1 MNGGNVIFK
10 FTGDDGGLKSTIN
23 RVGTSFGTMTKS
35 ILTATGITKAFSMT
49 MDMVKG
55 STGQA
60 ITRLDTLNQFPRVMQ
75 SLGISAEDAEESI
88 TIMSKRLEG
97 LPTTL
102 DQGANS
108 VKRFTAY
115 NGDVKK
121 STEAFLAVNNAIL
134 AGGASMEIQSSALE
148 QLTQAY
154 TKGKPEAQDWKTIM
168 QAMPAQLKQIANS
181 MGYTSTAIGGDFYTA
196 LIEGE
201 ITMDDFMN
209 TAIQLNEKGGNGFAS
224 FAEQAKEG
232 TKGVQTAISV
242 MKTRVAQGM
251 AELINSVDVGLK
263 DFGGLSGVLV
273 KIGDTLKGALK
284 SLAPMLTQTIGFL
297 AKNLPTILNVLS
309 TFAPIILSIVGAFKA
324 YTATVKVITAITKAW
339 AIVQALLNGT
349 LLLNPIGLI
358 VAGIALLIGG
368 IILLYT
374 KCEWFRNL
382 INPLFK
388 TIGDAIKQI
397 INAVKPL
404 VNMVITAMGEIM
416 TALKPVIDFIVKIV
430 VNYVKFYIQMVINYI
445 NFMVSVIKGIIAVI
459 TFVVSNVINGVKVA
473 INFFKSIPEKAKLLA
488 NKILNSFG
496 GLPKK
501 MLSVGLDIVR
511 GIGNGITSGITWI
524 KNRIKE
530 FVGNVKKF
538 IMKLFKIGSPSKLM
552 RDDVGQWIPKG
563 IAVGIEANTSSVY
576 DAMKTMQDDIS
587 SSFGLSPQLTGSTAL
602 NYSPNVV
609 VNNNIDMKTDPLGQ
623 VVGNIKTFSGGAKN
637 DYNYGMGV

>member
-60 ITRLDTLNQFPRVMQ
+60 ITRLDALNQFPKVM
-75 SLGISAEDAEESI
+75 SNLGIASEEAEESI
-88 TIMSKRLEG
+88 NLMSEKLQG

-102 DQGANS
+102 DQGAMA
-108 VKRFTAY
+108 VQRFTSK

-121 STEAFLAVNNAIL
+121 STNLFLALNNAIL
-134 AGGASMEIQSSALE
+134 AGGASSEIQASALE
-148 QLTQAY
+148 QMSQAY
-154 TKGKPEAQDWKTIM
+154 AKGKPDMMEWRTIM
-168 QAMPAQLKQIANS
+168 TAMPAQLKQVATA
-181 MGYTSTAIGGDFYTA
+181 MGYVDADQLGQA
-196 LIEGE
+196 LREGE
-201 ITMDDFMN
+201 VSMDDFMSTIQKLN
-209 TAIQLNEKGGNGFAS
+209 TEGLEGFKS
-224 FAEQAKEG
+224 FEEQAKNSTG
-232 TKGVQTAISV
+232 GIQTSITV

-251 AELINSVDVGLK
+251 AELIKSLDVGLK

-297 AKNLPTILNVLS
+297 AKNLPTILHVLS
-309 TFAPIILSIVGAFKA
+309 TFAPIVLSIVGAFKA
-324 YTATVKVITAITKAW
+324 YSATVKVITTITKAW
-339 AIVQALLNGT
+339 AVVQALLNGT

-358 VAGIALLIGG
+358 VAGIALLIAG

-397 INAVKPL
+397 INSFKPL
-404 VNMVITAMGEIM
+404 VQMVINAVSQIM
-416 TALKPVIDFIVKIV
+416 TALRPIINFIVNLV
-430 VNYVKFYIQMVINYI
+430 VNYVKFYIQMVITYI
-445 NFMVSVIKGIIAVI
+445 NIVVAVIKGIIAVI
-459 TFVVSNVINGVKVA
+459 TAIVGEIINRVMTVVNFVRSIYDKAKNFTKTIIN
-473 INFFKSIPEKAKLLA
+473 IFKSMP
-488 NKILNSFG
+488 NSI
-496 GLPKK
+496 KN
-501 MLSVGLDIVR
+501 VGMDIVR

-530 FVGNVKKF
+530 FVGNVTKF
-538 IMKLFKIGSPSKLM
+538 IKKLFKIGSPSKLM
-552 RDDVGQWIPKG
+552 SDQVGQWIPKG

>member
-35 ILTATGITKAFSMT
+35 ILTATGITKMFSAT
-49 MDMVKG
+49 MDLVKG

-88 TIMSKRLEG
+88 NIMSKRLEG

-168 QAMPAQLKQIANS
+168 QAMPAQLKQIANA
-181 MGYTSTAIGGDFYTA
+181 MGYTSTAIGGDFYNA
-196 LIEGE
+196 LIDGE

-297 AKNLPTILNVLS
+297 AKNLPTILHVLS
-309 TFAPIILSIVGAFKA
+309 TFAPIVLSIVGAFKA
-324 YTATVKVITAITKAW
+324 YSATVKVITAVTKAW

-397 INAVKPL
+397 INSFKPL
-404 VNMVITAMGEIM
+404 VQMVINAVSQIM
-416 TALKPVIDFIVKIV
+416 TALKPIINFIINLV
-430 VNYVKFYIQMVINYI
+430 VNYIKFYIQMVITYI
-445 NFMVSVIKGIIAVI
+445 NIVVAVIKGIIAVI
-459 TFVVSNVINGVKVA
+459 TAIVGEIINRVMTVVNFVRSIYDKAKNFTKTIIN
-473 INFFKSIPEKAKLLA
+473 IFKSMP
-488 NKILNSFG
+488 NSI
-496 GLPKK
+496 KN
-501 MLSVGLDIVR
+501 VGLDIVR

-530 FVGNVKKF
+530 FVGNVTKF
-538 IMKLFKIGSPSKLM
+538 IKKLFKIGSPSKLM
-552 RDDVGQWIPKG
+552 SDQVGQWIPKG
-563 IAVGIEANTSSVY
+563 IAVGIDANTSSVY

-609 VNNNIDMKTDPLGQ
+609 VNNNVDVSTDPLGQ
-623 VVGNIKTFSGGAKN
+623 TVKRIKTFAGGAKN
-637 DYNYGMGV
+637 DYNYGIGV